1 MIRSIPT
8 KAVTATPDTIQ
19 LPNKDAGGWSLRND
33 DGTYSIFYIDS
44 RDYPDGAES
53 AFAGASKAVLKALGG
68 SELRPGEVVYLP
80 NLRGTAALTVV
91 CVTGGTASMDIES
104 GEVLQGSTIS
114 GPINNLDYVLSAEYT
129 ATITAT
135 SIIPTAFTA
144 TLPANTVRIVL
155 IPRGDMYWNVGA
167 ATASTALI
175 GQGFALNMPV
185 TKAVADT
192 IQVYAAG
199 AGFAVDLLVYV
210 PR

>member
-104 GEVLQGSTIS
+104 GEVLVSQMAGMTI
-114 GPINNLDYVLSAEYT
+114 LKTEVV
-129 ATITAT
+129 TITNA
-135 SIIPTAFTA
+135 SA
-144 TLPANTVRIVL
+144 TLKSLLAGAAYQAGVKQISLKAAAAFSV
-155 IPRGDMYWNVGA
+155 NVGA
-167 ATASTALI
+167 AATMGAVMLDASVLYEMGCTVDTDLRIIA
-175 GQGFALNMPV
+175 GGD
-185 TKAVADT
+185 VAC
-192 IQVYAAG
+192 
-199 AGFAVDLLVYV
+199 LVV
-210 PR
+210 QEG

>member
-104 GEVLQGSTIS
+104 GEVLVSQMAGMTI
-114 GPINNLDYVLSAEYT
+114 LKVEVV
-129 ATITAT
+129 TIGAA
-135 SIIPTAFTA
+135 SA
-144 TLPANTVRIVL
+144 TLKSLLAGGGYQAGVKQISL
-155 IPRGDMYWNVGA
+155 KAAAAFSLNVGA
-167 ATASTALI
+167 AAVMGTVTLDASVLYEMGCTVDTDLRIIA
-175 GQGFALNMPV
+175 GGD
-185 TKAVADT
+185 VAC
-192 IQVYAAG
+192 
-199 AGFAVDLLVYV
+199 LVV
-210 PR
+210 QEG

>member
-104 GEVLQGSTIS
+104 GEVVQGSTIS

-155 IPRGDMYWNVGA
+155 IPRGAVYYAVGGA
-167 ATASTALI
+167 ASASSLLLPL
-175 GQGFALNMPV
+175 GGLNMPV
-185 TKAVADT
+185 TKILADT

-199 AGFAVDLLVYV
+199 GGVVCDLLVCTS
-210 PR
+210 R